1 MVGFGVETAVVDL
14 IGEVLYPHLAAD
26 LLEHLLHGFVQFER
40 GWFVVG
46 DRYVELPERR
56 LRAGDQRT
64 QLEPPLVEF
73 LELAFSVV

>member
-46 DRYVELPERR
+46 DELPERR